1 MEIRCATVEDAG
13 RISELMGQLGYLV
26 TPELV
31 ARRLVLFA
39 KRDTDVVLVAQ
50 EYGQV
55 VGAVSLHVM
64 DLFHVE
70 GRLGRIT
77 LLVVDAVARG
87 KGVGTN
93 LVIHADAYFRKHEC
107 ARAEVTSGD
116 QRHEAHAF

>member
-31 ARRLVLFA
+31 ARRLALFA

-55 VGAVSLHVM
+55 VGVVSDGSVS
-64 DLFHVE
+64 
-70 GRLGRIT
+70 R
-77 LLVVDAVARG
+77 
-87 KGVGTN
+87 
-93 LVIHADAYFRKHEC
+93 
-107 ARAEVTSGD
+107 
-116 QRHEAHAF
+116 